1 MQSRPESLPPWS
13 GYASSVTAR
22 RVCAF
27 ETVASPRPSAASLQR
42 LCGKELKADSWL
54 PKAGSALAVV
64 LKSSQE
70 IEKMRRAGEVT
81 RDVLHLVRGLVKP
94 GVTTFDLE
102 KAAVARLAELGIKAA
117 FKGYHGYPCA
127 LCTSVNSEVVHGIPS
142 AKRVLNEG
150 DIVSIDF
157 GVVVDGYYG
166 DSAITVP
173 VGNIAPDTARLLDV
187 TRKSLHAGIAVV
199 RPGATLGD
207 VGAAVQG
214 VVEKEG
220 FSVVRDFVGHGIG
233 VHMHEDPQVPNYG
246 QAGRGMKLKAGM
258 VIAIE
263 PMVNAG
269 RPDVQ
274 VLDDGWTAV
283 AKDGSMSAHFEHTVA
298 VTDTGARIL
307 TE

>member
-1 MQSRPESLPPWS
+1 
-13 GYASSVTAR
+13 
-22 RVCAF
+22 
-27 ETVASPRPSAASLQR
+27 
-42 LCGKELKADSWL
+42 
-54 PKAGSALAVV
+54 LAVV
-64 LKSSQE
+64 LKSSKE

-81 RDVLHLVRGLVKP
+81 RDVLDLVRGLVKP

-142 AKRVLNEG
+142 EKRVLKEG
-150 DIVSIDF
+150 DIVSVDF

-173 VGNIAPDTARLLDV
+173 VGKIAPETARLLDV
-187 TRKSLHAGIAVV
+187 TKKSLHAGIAAV

-214 VVEKEG
+214 VVEAEG

-246 QAGRGMKLKAGM
+246 QAGRGMKLKTGM

-269 RPDVQ
+269 GPDVL

-298 VTDTGARIL
+298 VTASGARVL